1 MANRTFK
8 VYGQAYAASGDV
20 TATLTI
26 NGTQVFSGA
35 VNDSTTVREGQP
47 TMQNHLFSFELD
59 ENTIGNLAYSLT
71 VSGGELCLGPSVH
84 NLAPA
89 YYVPMSWFVDTAEG
103 NWSAADQTY
112 LANNISEE
120 ALDAQQAGLHA
131 KLVAGTGT
139 EADQEDLQAANASAP
154 KSAETFVSVSDARLS
169 AQINGEALA
178 EWDDVAVN
186 ARNWPILQ
194 DGDTFTCTWV
204 FDPTTLAGNT

>member
-35 VNDSTTVREGQP
+35 VNDSTTVREGAP
-47 TMQNHLFSFELD
+47 STENHLFSFELD
-59 ENTIGNLAYSLT
+59 ENTTGNLAYSLT
-71 VSGGELCLGPSVH
+71 ASGGELCLGPSEH
-84 NLAPA
+84 NLATA
-89 YYVPMSWFVDTAEG
+89 YYVPISWFHDTAEG

-112 LANNISEE
+112 LANNIPEA

-131 KLVAGTGT
+131 KLVAGTAT
-139 EADQEDLQAANASAP
+139 AADQEDCLAANTSGP
-154 KSAETFVSVSDARLS
+154 RSAETFVPVSDVRSS
-169 AQINGEALA
+169 AQLNGVALVD
-178 EWDDVAVN
+178 WDDVAVN
-186 ARNWPILQ
+186 SGNWVIIQ

-204 FDPTTLAGNT
+204 FDPDTYVG